1 MNGHIDIVN
10 GHIDIEN
17 GHIDIINGHTCSSS
31 DTCGISFC
39 TIRTRPLIFNKILS
53 NFSKLPEPK
62 KYQINYNRD
71 ILAPFIL
78 PGSARIVEGTTET
91 RVSAHGRDKEG
102 KNDIT

>member
-62 KYQINYNRD
+62 NTKLITTGTSLPPSSY
-71 ILAPFIL
+71 LAQH
-78 PGSARIVEGTTET
+78 E
-91 RVSAHGRDKEG
+91 
-102 KNDIT
+102 